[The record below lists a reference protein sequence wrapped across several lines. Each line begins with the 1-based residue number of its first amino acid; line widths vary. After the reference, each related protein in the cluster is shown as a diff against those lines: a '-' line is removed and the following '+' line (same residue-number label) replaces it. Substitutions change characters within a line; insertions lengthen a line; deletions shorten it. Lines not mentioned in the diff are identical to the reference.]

1 MFDAFNRRRALA
13 LGGSL
18 FGGSFLASLKLP
30 HLAASELALPAGA
43 VQFRP
48 EIEPLVRII
57 EETPSERVLGAVA
70 REIRGGRSYREC
82 LAALFLAA
90 IRNVQPRPAVGFK
103 FHSVLVVNSAHLA
116 SLAGADDERWLPLFW
131 AIEYF
136 KRAQKQDIEE
146 GNWTMSAV
154 DESRVPD
161 AAKALNDLRTALE
174 NWDVESA
181 DVAAAAAARAA
192 SAHQLFDLFAEFG
205 SRDFRSIGHKAIYV
219 AGAFRVLQ
227 VIGWEYAEPVMRS
240 LAYALLNHTGDPNPA
255 KSDLAADR
263 QGRLNQNRATNLPV
277 GWFAGKVDSSAT
289 NDLLQTARGATPESM
304 AVETVKLF
312 ERGVGITSVYDGL
325 FAASAELI
333 MRQPA
338 IVPLH
343 AMTTTNAM
351 HYLVQHVHNDSL
363 RRWIVLQ
370 NAAFIGHFREA
381 ADGRGGLEPHRIDE
395 VVMASEEKAA
405 GEPAPVESLFA
416 GGGKQANERA
426 VDFLAYLRSGGSPVQ
441 LMAQARHLVFHK
453 GNDSHDYK
461 YSSAILEDYFAR
473 SPEWRDRIL
482 AAGSALFPSTD
493 KRDTGLATKVAEAF
507 G

>member
-1 MFDAFNRRRALA
+1 MALSVNRREALW
-13 LGGSL
+13 LGGTAA
-18 FGGSFLASLKLP
+18 GGSFLSSLKLP
-30 HLAASELALPAGA
+30 KLVAAEMSLPEGS

-48 EIEPLVRII
+48 EIEPLVRLI
-57 EETPSERVLGAVA
+57 ENSSQDAVLGAIA
-70 REIRGGRSYREC
+70 KEIRGGRSYREC

-116 SLAGADDERWLPLFW
+116 SMASTNEDRWLPLFW

-136 KRAQKQDIEE
+136 KRAQQQDVSE

-154 DESRVPD
+154 DESRLPS
-161 AAKALNDLRTALE
+161 AARALDDLRTAME
-174 NWDVESA
+174 NWDVEAA
-181 DVAAAAAARAA
+181 DVAAASAARVA

-219 AGAFRVLQ
+219 AGAFRVLN

-240 LAYALLNHTGDPNPA
+240 LAYALLNHSGDPNPA
-255 KSDLAADR
+255 KADLAVDR
-263 QGRLNQNRATNLPV
+263 DGKLNRDRATSLRAD
-277 GWFAGKVDSSAT
+277 WFTGKVDASAT
-289 NDLLQTARGATPESM
+289 TTWLQSARTATPEDLS
-304 AVETVKLF
+304 VNTVKMIQD
-312 ERGVGITSVYDGL
+312 GVGLTSLYDG
-325 FAASAELI
+325 FFASAAELV

-363 RRWIVLQ
+363 RRWLVLQ
-370 NAAFIGHFREA
+370 NAAFLAHFRQA
-381 ADGRGGLEPHRIDE
+381 AEGRGNIESYQIDALNAE
-395 VVMASEEKAA
+395 SSVEKREGDVSELFNRESIKQDESASRVL
-405 GEPAPVESLFA
+405 GYLD
-416 GGGKQANERA
+416 GGGDARQMM
-426 VDFLAYLRSGGSPVQ
+426 Q
-441 LMAQARHLVFHK
+441 HARHLVFHK

-473 SPEWRDRIL
+473 SPQWRDRIL
-482 AAGSALFPSTD
+482 AAGSVLFPTTTA
-493 KRDTGLATKVAEAF
+493 KDTGLANRVTAAF
-507 G
+507 A